1 MLIFDSLKPE
11 ELLLPEGLGFS
22 PDKVAQR
29 NAKTSKAIEAA
40 LEARSRG
47 PSERMRLV
55 SVGWQWVYGYGAKCF
70 FEPGPS
76 GRPCFVRGANASG
89 KSSFSEVVG
98 LALFGAAASC
108 YVVNVGKPDEARAW
122 VEASCAVGDRIYRV
136 RREFE
141 AKNDK
146 LAQTATVVEDGT
158 GAVVAA
164 GRPAVAEWV
173 GRFVTAEDFLLLDRR
188 DADLLAMKPAE
199 QKAILDRMCRSEAV
213 QAEMAAA
220 NEAKKA
226 FKWMA
231 TALESARDALRAASA
246 SDPDDGAL
254 ADAMLEARLAAREV
268 AVCRAQTAFAS
279 SSKARASASLA
290 GLVSD
295 DAVPRRVP
303 GDELARLRD
312 EEGAARSAST
322 AAEARL
328 RDVLRREP
336 PRLRDVLRREPPRQ
350 TASKAEDASYLLE
363 KVERYREAD
372 GLFRSIPRPVGAFDP
387 GCWACVERHGADV
400 QRREAAEKRLAEMG
414 VGDAREVAAKL
425 RGYEARL
432 KKASEEEAWEAEV
445 AGAREDAEKA
455 AARHREASEAHRE
468 ARVASQLFELG
479 MTPAQ
484 LRRYSLSKLPS
495 VLQARMRL
503 LLSAQNSRVAA
514 ASELKA
520 LRKRANEE
528 RTSSGRLSGEAE
540 MCAARAARLKEL
552 HAAAASR
559 HGSMYQEA
567 ASELARSANGVLGA
581 AYGIEISGEWTGS
594 SVAFRFSS
602 PGGAWIP
609 VDKASGFERAVI
621 SLALKAGLR
630 ELGCGSSC
638 GWMVIDEANS
648 GFDEAN
654 AGKLEALLEGI
665 SNLGP
670 TVVALVSSG
679 TPIAGEAVL
688 KVVGGH
694 RHLEFVRA

>member
-1 MLIFDSLKPE
+1 MIFQQNKKKGKKMIFESLKPE

-22 PDKVAQR
+22 PDKVAHR
-29 NAKTSKAIEAA
+29 NAKTSKAIEVA
-40 LEARSRG
+40 LEARSCG
-47 PSERMRLV
+47 PAERMRLV
-55 SVGWQWVYGYGAKCF
+55 SVGWQWLYGYGAKCF
-70 FEPGPS
+70 FEPGPG

-98 LALFGAAASC
+98 LALFGAEASC

-122 VEASCAVGDRIYRV
+122 VEASCAVGDRIYRI
-136 RREFE
+136 RREFD

-188 DADLLAMKPAE
+188 DADILAMKPAE
-199 QKAILDRMCRSEAV
+199 LKAILDRMCRSEAV

-254 ADAMLEARLAAREV
+254 SDAMREAREAAREV
-268 AVCRAQTAFAS
+268 VVCRAQVAFAS

-290 GLVSD
+290 GLVAD
-295 DAVPRRVP
+295 DAVPRRVS
-303 GDELARLRD
+303 GEELAILRD
-312 EEGAARSAST
+312 DESAARSAST

-328 RDVLRREP
+328 RDVIRREP
-336 PRLRDVLRREPPRQ
+336 PRRAV
-350 TASKAEDASYLLE
+350 SKAEDSSYLVE

-372 GLFRSIPRPVGAFDP
+372 DLFRSIPRAVGAFDP

-400 QRREAAEKRLAEMG
+400 RRREAAEKRLAEMG

-425 RGYEARL
+425 KGYEARL
-432 KKASEEEAWEAEV
+432 KMASEREAWEAEI
-445 AGAREDAEKA
+445 AGARGDADKA

-468 ARVASQLFELG
+468 ARVANQLFELD
-479 MTPAQ
+479 MTPAE
-484 LRRYSLSKLPS
+484 LRSYSLSKLPS
-495 VLQARMRL
+495 ALQARMRYL
-503 LLSAQNSRVAA
+503 LNAQNSRVAA

-520 LRKRANEE
+520 LRKRANDE
-528 RTSSGRLSGEAE
+528 RASSGRLSGEAE

-552 HAAAASR
+552 HAAAASK

-567 ASELARSANGVLGA
+567 ASDLARSANAIIGA
-581 AYGIEISGEWTGS
+581 AYGIEISGDWTGS
-594 SVAFRFSS
+594 SVAFRFTT

-609 VDKASGFERAVI
+609 VDKSSGFERAVI
-621 SLALKAGLR
+621 SLALKAALR
-630 ELGCGSSC
+630 ELGRGSSC

-665 SNLGP
+665 SNIGP

-679 TPIAGEAVL
+679 SPIAGEAVL
-688 KVVGGH
+688 KFIGGH
-694 RHLEFVRA
+694 RHLHFFRA

>member
-1 MLIFDSLKPE
+1 MIFDCLKPE
-11 ELLLPEGLGFS
+11 ELLLPDGIGFS

-29 NAKTSKAIEAA
+29 NAKTSKAIEVALA

-47 PSERMRLV
+47 PPERMLLL
-55 SVGWQWVYGYGAKCF
+55 SVGWQWMYGYGAKCF
-70 FEPGPS
+70 FGPGPS

-89 KSSFSEVVG
+89 KSSFGEVVG
-98 LALFGAAASC
+98 LALFGQETGKAFPAAS
-108 YVVNVGKPDEARAW
+108 YVVNVGKPNDACAW
-122 VEASCAVGDRIYRV
+122 VEASCAVGDRLYRI

-141 AKNDK
+141 AKDDK

-164 GRPAVAEWV
+164 GRSAVSEWV

-188 DADLLAMKPAE
+188 DVDLLAMKPAE

-213 QAEMAAA
+213 QAEMEAAH
-220 NEAKKA
+220 EAKKA

-254 ADAMLEARLAAREV
+254 SDAMWEARQAARAV
-268 AVCRAQTAFAS
+268 VVCRAQLAFAS

-303 GDELARLRD
+303 EEELARLRD
-312 EEGAARSAST
+312 EEGAARSSSEV
-322 AAEARL
+322 AAARL
-328 RDVLRREP
+328 LDVLRREP
-336 PRLRDVLRREPPRQ
+336 PRRAV
-350 TASKAEDASYLLE
+350 SKEDASYLLE
-363 KVERYREAD
+363 KVERYSEAD
-372 GLFRSIPRPVGAFDP
+372 GLFRSIPPAVGAFDP
-387 GCWACVERHGADV
+387 RCWACVERHGADV
-400 QRREAAEKRLAEMG
+400 ERREATEKRLAEMG

-432 KKASEEEAWEAEV
+432 RKASEDEAWEADIS
-445 AGAREDAEKA
+445 GARGDAEKA

-468 ARVASQLFELG
+468 ARVSSQLFELG
-479 MTPAQ
+479 MTPAE
-484 LRRYSLSKLPS
+484 LRRYSLSKLS
-495 VLQARMRL
+495 SALQARMRS

-520 LRKRANEE
+520 LRKRANDE
-528 RTSSGRLSGEAE
+528 RTSSGRLSGAAE

-552 HAAAASR
+552 HAAAASK

-567 ASELARSANGVLGA
+567 AGELARSANGVIGA
-581 AYGIEISGEWTGS
+581 AYGIEISGEWTGTY
-594 SVAFRFSS
+594 VAFRFSTPS
-602 PGGAWIP
+602 GAWIP
-609 VDKASGFERAVI
+609 VEKASGFERAVI
-621 SLALKAGLR
+621 SLALKAALR
-630 ELGCGSSC
+630 ELACGSSC

-665 SNLGP
+665 SSLGT

-679 TPIAGEAVL
+679 APIAGEAVL
-688 KVVGGH
+688 KVIGGH
-694 RHLEFVRA
+694 RHLEFFRA

>member
-520 LRKRANEE
+520 LR
-528 RTSSGRLSGEAE
+528 
-540 MCAARAARLKEL
+540 M
-552 HAAAASR
+552 
-559 HGSMYQEA
+559 
-567 ASELARSANGVLGA
+567 ARSANGVLGA